1 MFPLANK
8 SSLLCLP
15 LALAGLVVS
24 GPLLPAS
31 DGLEHFEKKIRPLL
45 MEHCLSCHGPARQD
59 GSLRLDSKTGWVTGG
74 DSGPAIIPG
83 NAKDSP
89 LVRTLRFQRPNHGHP
104 EHGLSEDQ
112 ILDLEFWIQTGAPDP
127 RSGKTNWQ
135 TLPNSERGR
144 DFWSFQP
151 IVKPEV
157 PRTKDQ
163 KWAYGAIDQFVRA
176 AQEAKGLTPVSDAT
190 RTRLVRRA
198 YFALIGLPPTPEQID
213 TFVNDPRHDAFER
226 LVDHLLASP
235 HYGERWGRHWLD
247 LARFA
252 ESSGGGRTLLF
263 KDAWRYRDY
272 VIGAFNADTPFDQ
285 MVREQI
291 AGDLLPYDSPAQ
303 RGRQLTATA
312 FLALGPTNYEL
323 QDKQLLRYDVID
335 EQIDTLGKA
344 FLGMPLGCARCH
356 DHKFDPVPT
365 TDYYAMAGIFKSTR
379 TLFNYTDNVAR
390 WVDTPLPLAG
400 AEAEEMAEVE
410 AREAML
416 KPRLNQKKAELKLLT
431 QKEVKTPNPGQP
443 VSISKFPGIL
453 VDERAAKT
461 QGEWKFS
468 QYSQNYLNEGYYHD
482 GNELKG
488 KKTLTFKT
496 TLPLNGR
503 YEVRLAYAEAKNRST
518 RTPVTIGHL
527 DGETVVLVN
536 QQEAPILD
544 GRFHSLGAFNFARNG
559 ENFVRISTGNTDGHV
574 VADAVQWLLLEDE
587 KTATSPHREAYIAGL
602 KEEVKGMEKKLKPL
616 TTKLKSRPLAMTVK
630 EDPEPS
636 DSAIRIRGM
645 ESRKGEIVPRGFI
658 QVATLG
664 DAPNIPDDE
673 SGRLQLAEWIVS
685 PDNPLTAR
693 VMANR
698 IWSWLFGAGIV
709 RSVDNLGTT
718 GELPSHPELLDYL
731 AIRLREHDWSIKAMV
746 KEILLARTWQLSSE
760 VDPSAE
766 KLDPDNRLLTHYPL
780 RRLDAEQ
787 LRDAI
792 LAVNGELDLTLYGS
806 NIEGAGAIDAN
817 STGAQQIEYNYVF
830 KDKRRSVYTPAF
842 RVQRHELF
850 ELFDFGNVNFTMGQ
864 RNVSTVALQALYML
878 NNPFVIEQSK
888 HAAERLLKEVDDPD
902 ERIEAA
908 FRRTLGRLPS
918 GKERSLVTGFFKDG
932 QSADAV
938 EEWAALYQSLFGS
951 IEFRYLN

>member
-1 MFPLANK
+1 MLLVHKK
-8 SSLLCLP
+8 SSFLYLP
-15 LALAGLVVS
+15 LALAGLVNT
-24 GPLLPAS
+24 GLLLPAS

-45 MEHCLSCHGPARQD
+45 MDHCLSCHGPAKQD
-59 GSLRLDSKTGWVTGG
+59 GGLRLDTKMGWVTGG
-74 DSGPAIIPG
+74 YAGPAIIPG

-89 LVRTLRFQRPNHGHP
+89 LVQALRFQGPFQGHP
-104 EHGLSEDQ
+104 QHGLTKEQ
-112 ILDLEFWIQTGAPDP
+112 IIDLEFWIQAGAPDP
-127 RSGKTNWQ
+127 RSDKTDWQ
-135 TLPNSERGR
+135 ALPNYQRGK

-151 IVKPEV
+151 IIKPEV
-157 PRTKDQ
+157 SRAKDH

-176 AQEAKGLTPVSDAT
+176 AQEAKGLTPVADANKNQ
-190 RTRLVRRA
+190 LVRRA
-198 YFALIGLPPTPEQID
+198 YFALVGLPPTPEQID
-213 TFVNDPRHDAFER
+213 AFENDPRPDAFER
-226 LVDHLLASP
+226 LVDELLASP

-247 LARFA
+247 VARFA

-344 FLGMPLGCARCH
+344 FLGMTLGCARCH

-379 TLFNYTDNVAR
+379 TLFSYTANVAR
-390 WVDTPLPLAG
+390 WVDTPLPLEG
-400 AEAEEMAEVE
+400 AEVEQMAEVE
-410 AREAML
+410 AMEAAL
-416 KPRLNQKKAELKLLT
+416 KPRLNQKKAELSLLT
-431 QKEVKTPNPGQP
+431 QKDVKPPKPGQP
-443 VSISKFPGIL
+443 SSISKFPGIL

-468 QYSQNYLNEGYYHD
+468 QYSQNYLNDGYYHD

-536 QQEAPILD
+536 QQRAPTLD
-544 GRFHSLGAFNFARNG
+544 GRFHSLGTFNVAKNG
-559 ENFVRISTGNTDGHV
+559 QNFVRISTGNTDGHV
-574 VADAVQWLLLEDE
+574 VADAVQWLLVEDE
-587 KTATSPHREAYIAGL
+587 KTASSPQREAYLVGL
-602 KEEVKGMEKKLKPL
+602 KKEVKGMEEELKPL
-616 TTKLKSRPLAMTVK
+616 TAKLESRPLAMTVK

-636 DSAIRIRGM
+636 DSAVRIRGM

-664 DAPNIPDDE
+664 DAPTIPEDE
-673 SGRLQLAEWIVS
+673 SGRRQLAEWIVS

-698 IWSWLFGAGIV
+698 IWNWLFGTGIV

-731 AIRLREHDWSIKAMV
+731 AIRLHEHDWSIKAMV
-746 KEILLARTWQLSSE
+746 KEILLSRTWQMSSE
-760 VDPSAE
+760 VDPNAE
-766 KLDPDNRLLTHYPL
+766 NLDPDNRLLTHYPL
-780 RRLDAEQ
+780 RRMDAEQ

-792 LAVNGELDLTLYGS
+792 LAVNGEIDLTLYGP
-806 NIEGAGAIDAN
+806 NIERAGAIDAE

-842 RVQRHELF
+842 RVKRHELF
-850 ELFDFGNVNFTMGQ
+850 EVFDFGNVNFTMGQ

-878 NNPFVIEQSK
+878 NNPFVMEQSK
-888 HAAERLLKEVDDPD
+888 HAAERLLEEVDDA
-902 ERIEAA
+902 EARIDLA

-918 GKERSLVTGFFKDG
+918 GKERSLVTGFFQDG
-932 QSADAV
+932 QLADAV
-938 EEWAALYQSLFGS
+938 DDWALLFQSLFGS
-951 IEFRYLN
+951 IDFRYIN

>member
-1 MFPLANK
+1 MFPLAK
-8 SSLLCLP
+8 KHLFGYLFV
-15 LALAGLVVS
+15 ALAGLVNT

-45 MEHCLSCHGPARQD
+45 MDHCLSCHGPERQD
-59 GSLRLDSKTGWVTGG
+59 GGLRLDTKMGWMRGG
-74 DSGPAIIPG
+74 NAGPAIIPG

-89 LVRTLRFQRPNHGHP
+89 LVRALRFQEPYHGHP

-112 ILDLEFWIQTGAPDP
+112 VIDFEFWIHAGSPDP
-127 RSGKTNWQ
+127 RSGKTDRQ
-135 TLPNSERGR
+135 GLPNYERGK

-157 PRTKDQ
+157 PRAKDHE
-163 KWAYGAIDQFVRA
+163 WAYGAIDQFVRT
-176 AQEAKGLTPVSDAT
+176 AQEARGLAPVNDAT
-190 RTRLVRRA
+190 GTQLVRRA

-213 TFVNDPRHDAFER
+213 AFVNDTRPDAFER
-226 LVDHLLASP
+226 LVDQLLASP

-247 LARFA
+247 VARFA

-272 VIGAFNADTPFDQ
+272 VIGAFNSDMPYDR
-285 MVREQI
+285 MVREQV

-390 WVDTPLPLAG
+390 WVDTPLPLEG

-410 AREAML
+410 AMEAVL
-416 KPRLNQKKAELKLLT
+416 KPRLQLKKAELSLLT
-431 QKEVKTPNPGQP
+431 QLDVKPPQSGLP
-443 VSISKFPGIL
+443 SSISKFPGIL
-453 VDERAAKT
+453 VDERAAATK
-461 QGEWKFS
+461 GHWMFS
-468 QYSQNYLNEGYYHD
+468 QYSQNYLNDGYYHD

-488 KKTLTFKT
+488 EKTLTFKT

-503 YEVRLAYAEAKNRST
+503 YEVRLAYAEANNRST

-536 QQEAPILD
+536 QQKAPTLD
-544 GRFHSLGAFNFARNG
+544 GRFHSLGVFNFARNG

-574 VADAVQWLLLEDE
+574 VADAVQWLLVEDE
-587 KTATSPHREAYIAGL
+587 KTASSPQREAYLAGL
-602 KEEVKGMEKKLKPL
+602 KEEIKGMEKKLKPL
-616 TTKLKSRPLAMTVK
+616 TVKLKSRPLAMTVK

-636 DSAIRIRGM
+636 DSAVRIRGM

-664 DAPNIPDDE
+664 DAPTIPEDE

-685 PDNPLTAR
+685 PDNPLTSR

-698 IWSWLFGAGIV
+698 IWNWLFGAGIV

-718 GELPSHPELLDYL
+718 GEPPSHPELLDYL
-731 AIRLREHDWSIKAMV
+731 AIRLQELDWSIKAMV
-746 KEILLARTWQLSSE
+746 KEILLSRTWQLSSQVE
-760 VDPSAE
+760 PGG
-766 KLDPDNRLLTHYPL
+766 KKTDPDNRLLTHYPL

-792 LAVNGELDLTLYGS
+792 LAVNGELDLTLYGP

-842 RVQRHELF
+842 RVKRHELF

-878 NNPFVIEQSK
+878 NNPFLLEQSQR
-888 HAAERLLKEVDDPD
+888 AAERLLAEVKDPE
-902 ERIEAA
+902 ERIDLA

-918 GKERSLVTGFFKDG
+918 GEERSLIDGFFKDG
-932 QSADAV
+932 QSADV
-938 EEWAALYQSLFGS
+938 VDEWALLFQSLFGS
-951 IEFRYLN
+951 IDFRYIN

>member
-1 MFPLANK
+1 MFPMPK
-8 SSLLCLP
+8 KSLLFCLP
-15 LALAGLVVS
+15 LALAWSVDT
-24 GPLLPAS
+24 GPMLAGS
-31 DGLEHFEKKIRPLL
+31 AGLEHFEKKIRPLL
-45 MEHCLSCHGPARQD
+45 MDHCLSCHGPAQQE
-59 GSLRLDSKTGWVTGG
+59 GSLRLDSKTGWETGG
-74 DSGPAIIPG
+74 DAGPAILPG
-83 NAKDSP
+83 KAKDSP
-89 LVRTLRFQRPNHGHP
+89 LVRVLRFQGEFQGHP
-104 EHGLSEDQ
+104 EHELSEDQ
-112 ILDLEFWIQTGAPDP
+112 IIDLEYWIQTGAPDP
-127 RSGKTNWQ
+127 RSGTTKRQ
-135 TLPNSERGR
+135 ALPNYERGK

-151 IVKPEV
+151 IVNPEV
-157 PRTKDQ
+157 PRAKDG
-163 KWAYGAIDQFVRA
+163 KWAYGAIDRFIRA
-176 AQEAKGLTPVSDAT
+176 AQEAKGLAPVADAT
-190 RTRLVRRA
+190 RTQLVRRA

-213 TFVNDPRHDAFER
+213 AFVDDTRPDAFER
-226 LVDHLLASP
+226 LVDELLASP

-247 LARFA
+247 VARFA

-272 VIGAFNADTPFDQ
+272 IIEAFNADVPYDR
-285 MVREQI
+285 MVREQV
-291 AGDLLPYDSPAQ
+291 AGDLLPYDSLAQ

-379 TLFNYTDNVAR
+379 TLLDYTANVAR
-390 WVDTPLPLAG
+390 WVDTPLPLEG
-400 AEAEEMAEVE
+400 SEAEEMAKVE
-410 AREAML
+410 TRSAAL
-416 KPRLNQKKAELKLLT
+416 KPRLQLKKAELSLLT
-431 QKEVKTPNPGQP
+431 QKDVKPPQSGLP
-443 VSISKFPGIL
+443 SSISKFPGIL
-453 VDERAAKT
+453 VDERAAATKG
-461 QGEWKFS
+461 QWMFS
-468 QYSQNYLNEGYYHD
+468 QYSQNYLNDGYYHD

-488 KKTLTFKT
+488 QKTLTFQT
-496 TLPLNGR
+496 TLPLSGR

-536 QQEAPILD
+536 QQKAPPLE
-544 GRFHSLGAFNFARNG
+544 GRFYSLGTFNFARKG
-559 ENFVRISTGNTDGHV
+559 KNFVRISTGNTDGHV
-574 VADAVQWLLLEDE
+574 VADAVQWLLIEDE
-587 KTATSPHREAYIAGL
+587 ETVTSPERVAYVAALKKEIKGL
-602 KEEVKGMEKKLKPL
+602 EKELKPL
-616 TTKLKSRPLAMTVK
+616 TAKLESRPLAMTVK

-636 DSAIRIRGM
+636 DSAVRIRGM

-664 DAPNIPDDE
+664 DAPTIPEDE

-685 PDNPLTAR
+685 PDNPLTSR

-698 IWSWLFGAGIV
+698 IWNWLFGTGIV

-731 AIRLREHDWSIKAMV
+731 AIRLQELDWSIKAMV
-746 KEILLARTWQLSSE
+746 KEILLSRTWQLSSQVGPKVE
-760 VDPSAE
+760 IS
-766 KLDPDNRLLTHYPL
+766 DPDNRLLTHYPL

-792 LAVNGELDLTLYGS
+792 LAVNGELDLTLYGP
-806 NIEGAGAIDAN
+806 NIEGADAIDAN

-842 RVQRHELF
+842 RVKRHELF

-878 NNPFVIEQSK
+878 NNPFLLEQSQR
-888 HAAERLLKEVDDPD
+888 AAERLLAEVKDPE
-902 ERIEAA
+902 ERMDLA

-918 GKERSLVTGFFKDG
+918 GEERSLIDGFFKDG
-932 QSADAV
+932 QSADV
-938 EEWAALYQSLFGS
+938 MDEWALLFQSLFGS
-951 IEFRYLN
+951 IDFRYIN